1 MKTTT
6 YKTMDVSDLGDNCDN
21 TDLVRF
27 VQACQARQ
35 EETWE
40 SDEVV
45 TEWMWG
51 NGDWRDSTNRYAPR
65 G

>member
-6 YKTMDVSDLGDNCDN
+6 YKTMHSFDLGENCDN

-35 EETWE
+35 EETGE

-51 NGDWRDSTNRYAPR
+51 NGDWWNRAKRYAPR